1 MTKDISIY
9 SLGLLILFI
18 IPLIITSIF
27 LKLDIIKKTFFSIF
41 KMCIQLF
48 LVSLY
53 LNYIFTLN
61 NRFIN
66 LLYLLIMIIIA
77 TLNVANNSNLKLKKF
92 IFYIFI
98 SIAFSQVLT
107 LFIFNKFI
115 INLSNIFDA
124 KYIIAVGGMLLGNE
138 ISGTIITLNSLYNE
152 VSKKEEKYLFL
163 LTIGANKL
171 EALQESIK
179 ISILSSITPTIASMS
194 AIGIVS
200 LPGMMTGQILAGSI
214 PTTAI
219 KYQIAIMLAIL
230 NAKFISSILI
240 IIFFNKKCFTP
251 YSLLDK
257 EYFK

>member
-1 MTKDISIY
+1 MAKDISIY
-9 SLGLLILFI
+9 SLSLLILFVV
-18 IPLIITSIF
+18 PLVITSIL
-27 LKLDIIKKTFFSIF
+27 LKLDIIKKTFFSIA

-48 LVSLY
+48 LVSFY

-61 NRFIN
+61 NKFIN
-66 LLYLLIMIIIA
+66 LMYLLIMIIVA
-77 TLNVANNSNLKLKKF
+77 TFNVANNSNLKLKKF

-98 SIAFSQVLT
+98 SVAFAEIST
-107 LFIFNKFI
+107 LYIFNKFI
-115 INLSNIFDA
+115 INLTNVFDA

-138 ISGTIITLNSLYNE
+138 ISGTIITLNTLYNE
-152 VSKKEEKYLFL
+152 VTKKEEKHLFL
-163 LTIGANKL
+163 LAMGASKF
-171 EALQESIK
+171 EALRESIRT
-179 ISILSSITPTIASMS
+179 SILSSITPTIASMS

-240 IIFFNKKCFTP
+240 IIFFNKKCFNS
-251 YSLLDK
+251 YSLLDR